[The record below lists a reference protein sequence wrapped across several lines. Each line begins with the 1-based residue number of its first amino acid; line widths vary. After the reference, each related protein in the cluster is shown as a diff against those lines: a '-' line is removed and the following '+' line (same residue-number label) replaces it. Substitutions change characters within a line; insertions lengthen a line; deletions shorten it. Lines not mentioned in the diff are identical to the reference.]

1 MTAPS
6 DTPDAPDVV
15 PGGPAIEAND
25 LTYRYAKRD
34 EPALAGLTLTLR
46 PGAIIGLLGRNGSG
60 KTTLLSLAA
69 GLRRPTAGR
78 LTVAGRPAFDDAT
91 TARAVACLGGPRCLI
106 EDVPIRRSL
115 ELWAVIRLGWDAQ
128 EAARLMEVFEV
139 PLRTRPSRLSL
150 GQRSALETVVALAQ

>member
-46 PGAIIGLLGRNGSG
+46 PGTITGLLGRNGSG

-78 LTVAGRPAFDDAT
+78 LTVAG
-91 TARAVACLGGPRCLI
+91 
-106 EDVPIRRSL
+106 
-115 ELWAVIRLGWDAQ
+115 
-128 EAARLMEVFEV
+128 
-139 PLRTRPSRLSL
+139 LSL
-150 GQRSALETVVALAQ
+150 IHI

>member
-46 PGAIIGLLGRNGSG
+46 PAPSPACW
-60 KTTLLSLAA
+60 AA
-69 GLRRPTAGR
+69 
-78 LTVAGRPAFDDAT
+78 
-91 TARAVACLGGPRCLI
+91 TARARRPCC
-106 EDVPIRRSL
+106 RSL
-115 ELWAVIRLGWDAQ
+115 PVC
-128 EAARLMEVFEV
+128 AA
-139 PLRTRPSRLSL
+139 PPPGGSRLRGAPPS
-150 GQRSALETVVALAQ
+150 TTTPP

>member
-46 PGAIIGLLGRNGSG
+46 PGTITGLLGRNGSG
-60 KTTLLSLAA
+60 QTTLL
-69 GLRRPTAGR
+69 
-78 LTVAGRPAFDDAT
+78 
-91 TARAVACLGGPRCLI
+91 
-106 EDVPIRRSL
+106 
-115 ELWAVIRLGWDAQ
+115 
-128 EAARLMEVFEV
+128 
-139 PLRTRPSRLSL
+139 
-150 GQRSALETVVALAQ
+150 